1 MKHKDFSA
9 ESLAISGGHDPASA
23 HNSIKPPIYQTSTFK
38 FNTAEEGKAFFINAS
53 GDAPLE
59 ERNASLIYTRLNH
72 PNAITA
78 EFKLAQLDGAED
90 AAFFES
96 GMAAISTAI
105 FSFCHAGDLI
115 LMSSPLYGG
124 TDTFIKK
131 HAVQFGIEWVEFEP
145 SATSAE
151 IKALIQSHPKADR
164 LKMIYLETPA
174 NPTLSL
180 TDIEM
185 IKEIRDE
192 LAADAVI
199 AVDNTY
205 MGPIFQKPL
214 AHGADLNLYSA
225 TKYIGGHSDIIAG
238 AASGSERVIKEIKKK
253 RSILGNT
260 ASPFTSWL
268 LSRSMETIG
277 LRMEKQANNAQKLAE
292 FLDSHS
298 KVKATHYLGLMK
310 ESDTLYPLFKKQN
323 TSGGAMIAFE
333 VHGGEA
339 EAFKFLNALKLA
351 HLAISLGSTETL
363 VSHPFTMSSSN
374 MDEAD
379 RLKNGITPALVRV
392 SVGIENIDD
401 LIKDFDQA
409 LKAV

>member
-1 MKHKDFSA
+1 MKHSNYSA
-9 ESLAISGGHDPASA
+9 ESLAISGGYDPASA
-23 HNSIKPPIYQTSTFK
+23 NNSIKSPIYQTSTFK
-38 FNTAEEGKAFFINAS
+38 FNTAEEGKAFFEKAK

-78 EFKLAQLDGAED
+78 EFRLAQLDGAED

-105 FSFCHAGDLI
+105 LTFCHAGDLI
-115 LMSSPLYGG
+115 IMSSPLYGG

-131 HAVQFGIEWVEFEP
+131 HAVQFGIEWAEFEP
-145 SATSAE
+145 TATKE
-151 IKALIQSHPKADR
+151 DIQKKIKNHPKADR

-185 IKEIRDE
+185 IKSLRDD
-192 LAADAVI
+192 LAPNAVI

-214 AHGADLNLYSA
+214 AHGADINLYSA

-238 AASGSERVIKEIKKK
+238 AASGSEKHIKEIKKK

-292 FLDSHS
+292 FLNDHP
-298 KVKATHYLGLMK
+298 KVKATHYLGLLK
-310 ESDTLYPLFKKQN
+310 ASDPLYKLYKKQN

-333 VHGGEA
+333 VYGGEP
-339 EAFKFLNALKLA
+339 EAFRLLNALQLA
-351 HLAISLGSTETL
+351 NLAISLGSTETL

-379 RLKNGITPALVRV
+379 RLKNGITSALIRL

-409 LKAV
+409 LKAS

>member
-1 MKHKDFSA
+1 MKHSNYSA
-9 ESLAISGGHDPASA
+9 ESLAISGGYDPASA
-23 HNSIKPPIYQTSTFK
+23 NNSIKSPIYQTSTFK
-38 FNTAEEGKAFFINAS
+38 FNTAEEGKAFFEKAK

-78 EFKLAQLDGAED
+78 EFRLAQLDGAED

-105 FSFCHAGDLI
+105 LTFCHAGDFI

-131 HAVQFGIEWVEFEP
+131 HAVQFGIEWAEFEP
-145 SATSAE
+145 TATKE
-151 IKALIQSHPKADR
+151 DIQKLIKNHPKADR

-185 IKEIRDE
+185 IKSLRDD
-192 LAADAVI
+192 LAPNAVI

-214 AHGADLNLYSA
+214 AHGADINLYSA

-238 AASGSERVIKEIKKK
+238 AASGSEKHIKEIKKK

-292 FLDSHS
+292 FLNGHP
-298 KVKATHYLGLMK
+298 KVKATHYLGLLK
-310 ESDTLYPLFKKQN
+310 ASDPLYKLYKKQN

-333 VHGGEA
+333 VYGGEP
-339 EAFKFLNALKLA
+339 EAFRLLNALQLA
-351 HLAISLGSTETL
+351 NLAISLGSTETL

-379 RLKNGITPALVRV
+379 RLKNGITSALIRL

-409 LKAV
+409 LKAS

>member
-1 MKHKDFSA
+1 MKHKNFSA
-9 ESLAISGGHDPASA
+9 ESLAISGGHDPAGA

-38 FNTAEEGKAFFINAS
+38 FNTAEEGKAFFEKAK

-78 EFKLAQLDGAED
+78 EFRLAQLDGAED

-96 GMAAISTAI
+96 GMAAISTSI
-105 FSFCHAGDLI
+105 LTFCHAGDLI

-131 HAVQFGIEWVEFEP
+131 HAVQFGIEWAEFEP
-145 SATSAE
+145 GATAEE
-151 IKALIQSHPKADR
+151 IKALIQSHPKADK

-185 IKEIRDE
+185 IKDVRDE
-192 LAADAVI
+192 LAPDAVI

-214 AHGADLNLYSA
+214 VHGADINLYSA

-238 AASGSERVIKEIKKK
+238 AASGSEKLIKEVKKK
-253 RSILGNT
+253 RAILGNT

-292 FLDSHS
+292 FLDNHS
-298 KVKATHYLGLMK
+298 KVKATHYLGLMAK
-310 ESDTLYPLFKKQN
+310 SDPLYVLFKKQN
-323 TSGGAMIAFE
+323 LSGGAMIAIE

-339 EAFKFLNALKLA
+339 EAFKFLNALNLA

-374 MDEAD
+374 MDEKD
-379 RLKNGITPALVRV
+379 RLKNGITPALIRI

-409 LKAV
+409 LNAI

>member
-1 MKHKDFSA
+1 
-9 ESLAISGGHDPASA
+9 
-23 HNSIKPPIYQTSTFK
+23 
-38 FNTAEEGKAFFINAS
+38 AFFEKAK

-78 EFKLAQLDGAED
+78 EFRLAQLDGAED

-96 GMAAISTAI
+96 GMAAISTGI
-105 FSFCHAGDLI
+105 LTFCHAGDLI

-131 HAVQFGIEWVEFEP
+131 HAVQFGIEWAEFEP
-145 SATSAE
+145 GATVEE
-151 IKALIQSHPKADR
+151 IKTLIQTHPKADK

-180 TDIEM
+180 TDISI
-185 IKEIRDE
+185 IKDVRDE
-192 LAADAVI
+192 LAPNAVI

-214 AHGADLNLYSA
+214 AHGADINLYSA

-238 AASGSERVIKEIKKK
+238 AASGSEKLMKEVKKK

-292 FLDSHS
+292 FLDKHS
-298 KVKATHYLGLMK
+298 KVKATHFLGLLA
-310 ESDTLYPLFKKQN
+310 EADPLYPLYKKQN
-323 TSGGAMIAFE
+323 QSGGAMIAIE

-339 EAFKFLNALKLA
+339 EAFKFLNGLNLA

-374 MDEAD
+374 MDEKD
-379 RLKNGITPALVRV
+379 RLKNGITPALIRI

-409 LKAV
+409 LNAI

>member
-1 MKHKDFSA
+1 MKHEKYSA
-9 ESLAISGGHDPASA
+9 ESRAISGGHDPSSA
-23 HNSIKPPIYQTSTFK
+23 YNSIKPPIYQTSTFK
-38 FNTAEEGKAFFINAS
+38 FNTAEEGKAFFMNAS
-53 GDAPLE
+53 GDIPLE

-78 EFKLAQLDGAED
+78 EYRLAQLDGAED

-96 GMAAISTAI
+96 GMAAISTTI
-105 FSFCHAGDLI
+105 LSFCQAGDLI
-115 LMSSPLYGG
+115 VMSSPLYGG

-131 HAVQFGIEWVEFEP
+131 HAVQMGIEWAEMERGATQKEVEQLL
-145 SATSAE
+145 AN
-151 IKALIQSHPKADR
+151 HPKRDK

-174 NPTLSL
+174 NPTLTL
-180 TDIEM
+180 VDIEM
-185 IKEIRDE
+185 VRKLRDR
-192 LAADAVI
+192 LAPNAVI

-205 MGPIFQKPL
+205 MGPLFQQPL
-214 AHGADLNLYSA
+214 AHGADINLYSA

-238 AASGSERVIKEIKKK
+238 AASGSEKLMKLVKQK
-253 RSILGNT
+253 RAILGNT

-277 LRMEKQANNAQKLAE
+277 LRMEKQASNAHKLAE
-292 FLDSHS
+292 YLAAHP
-298 KVKATHYLGLMK
+298 KVKATYYLGLMP
-310 ESDTLYPLFKKQN
+310 ESDPQYALFKRQN
-323 TSGGAMIAFE
+323 NSGGAMIAFE

-339 EAFKFLNALKLA
+339 EAFRFLNALELA

-363 VSHPFTMSSSN
+363 VSHPYTMSSSN

-379 RLKNGITPALVRV
+379 RLKNGITPSLIRV

-401 LIKDFDQA
+401 LVKDFDQA
-409 LKAV
+409 LRTA

>member
-1 MKHKDFSA
+1 MKHNDFSA
-9 ESLAISGGHDPASA
+9 ESLAISGGHDPAGA

-38 FNTAEEGKAFFINAS
+38 FNTAEEGKAFFEKAK

-78 EFKLAQLDGAED
+78 EFRLAQLDGAED

-96 GMAAISTAI
+96 GMAAISTGI
-105 FSFCHAGDLI
+105 LTFCHAGDLI

-131 HAVQFGIEWVEFEP
+131 HAVQFGVEWAEFEP
-145 SATSAE
+145 RATAEE
-151 IKALIQSHPKADR
+151 IKELIQSHPKADK

-180 TDIEM
+180 TDISM
-185 IKEIRDE
+185 IKDVRDE
-192 LAADAVI
+192 LTPNAVI

-214 AHGADLNLYSA
+214 AHGADINLYSA

-238 AASGSERVIKEIKKK
+238 AASGSEKLMKEVKKK
-253 RSILGNT
+253 RAILGNT

-310 ESDTLYPLFKKQN
+310 ESDALYPLFKKQN
-323 TSGGAMIAFE
+323 QSGGAMIAIE

-339 EAFKFLNALKLA
+339 EAFKFLNGLNLA

-374 MDEAD
+374 MDEKD
-379 RLKNGITPALVRV
+379 RLKNGITPALVRI

-401 LIKDFDQA
+401 LIKDFHQA
-409 LKAV
+409 LNAI